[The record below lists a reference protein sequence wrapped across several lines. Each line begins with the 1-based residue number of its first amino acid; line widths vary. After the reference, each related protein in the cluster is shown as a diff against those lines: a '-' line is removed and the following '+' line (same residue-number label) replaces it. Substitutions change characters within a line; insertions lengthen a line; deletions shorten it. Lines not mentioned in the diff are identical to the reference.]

1 VPHAAAFL
9 AARLRIGACRS
20 MWATPAA
27 VGAFARSFRPLLD
40 VFGLFLVYFVLFGVM
55 GIELF
60 NGTLHGR

>member
-1 VPHAAAFL
+1 
-9 AARLRIGACRS
+9 